1 MQAMVLS
8 RAGARLAQQE
18 RPDPEPGAGEI
29 RLRIL
34 ACAVCRTDLHVVDG
48 ELREPRLPLVPGHE
62 IVGVV
67 DRLGDGVTSLR
78 LGQRAG
84 VPWLGHVCGHCAY
97 CNAGRENLCDEPRF
111 TGYTRDGGFA
121 THVVA
126 EAAFCF
132 PLPDLP
138 RASVPG
144 GPQEG
149 WLDAV
154 HAAPLMCAGLIGWR
168 ALKQAGGDVRAL
180 GIYGFGAA
188 AHLITQVAVR
198 RGIRVHAFT
207 RVDDKAAQAFALQL
221 GATSAGAS
229 DEPPPVPLDAAI
241 IFAPAGELVPLALRA
256 VRKGGR
262 VVCGGIYMTPIPA
275 MDYALLWEERELVS
289 VANLTRDDAREF
301 LAAAA
306 ATPLFVEAHA
316 YALSRANEALDDLR
330 AGRIVG
336 AAVLVP

>member
-8 RAGARLAQQE
+8 RAGACLARQE
-18 RPDPEPGAGEI
+18 RPDPEPGAGEV
-29 RLRIL
+29 RLRVL

-48 ELREPRLPLVPGHE
+48 ELRQPRLPLVPGHE

-67 DRLGDGVTSLR
+67 DRLGDGVTSLQ

-84 VPWLGHVCGHCAY
+84 VPWLGHVCGHCPY
-97 CNAGRENLCDEPRF
+97 CIEGRENLCDKPRF

-144 GPQEG
+144 GPQDG

-168 ALKQAGGDVRAL
+168 ALKQAGGDVREL

-188 AHLITQVAVR
+188 AHLITQVAVQ

-207 RVDDKAAQAFALQL
+207 RGGDEAAQAFALQL

-229 DEPPPVPLDAAI
+229 DGQPPVPLDAAI
-241 IFAPAGELVPLALRA
+241 IFAPVGELVPLALRA

-330 AGRIVG
+330 SGRIVG